1 MFEHTVVGFQ
11 DESRQPWTL
20 AVSFLAQCLLLS
32 LGVLIP
38 LIYTQTLP
46 AGQWVSRLLAPPPL
60 AAPRDPVPKAAAAP
74 AQRTAP
80 SRVDDSVL
88 RQPARIPPDVALI
101 DDGAHAA
108 PAIHALDVPFVM
120 HGATDGVWQSFGN
133 DLSGATIVPPP
144 PPEPVRPL
152 ESAAANAPIRI
163 GGAVQSAK
171 LINRTMP
178 RYPPLARQARVHGRV
193 LLEAIIGEDG
203 TIRKL
208 RAVSGHPLLVPAAL
222 SAVKR
227 WRYRPTLL
235 NGQPVPVITQ
245 VEVRFTLSG

>member
-1 MFEHTVVGFQ
+1 MFENTFVGIQ
-11 DESRQPWTL
+11 DESRRPWTL
-20 AVSFLAQCLLLS
+20 AVSFLAQCLLMS

-60 AAPRDPVPKAAAAP
+60 AAPRDLAPIVAAP
-74 AQRTAP
+74 PQRTAP
-80 SRVDDSVL
+80 SRVHESVL
-88 RQPARIPPDVALI
+88 RQPTRIPPDVALI
-101 DDGAHAA
+101 DDLAHAA
-108 PAIHALDVPFVM
+108 PAIHELDVPFVM
-120 HGATDGVWQSFGN
+120 HGATDGVWPSFGN
-133 DLSGATIVPPP
+133 DRSGATIVPPP
-144 PPEPVRPL
+144 PPGRPVEPAP
-152 ESAAANAPIRI
+152 ANAPIHI

-178 RYPPLARQARVHGRV
+178 RYPPLARQARVQGRV

-203 TIRKL
+203 PIQKL
-208 RAVSGHPLLVPAAL
+208 RAISGHPLLVPAAL
-222 SAVKR
+222 LAVKQ

>member
-1 MFEHTVVGFQ
+1 MFEHTVAGFQ

-20 AVSFLAQCLLLS
+20 AVSFLAQCLLLN
-32 LGVLIP
+32 LGVLVP

-60 AAPRDPVPKAAAAP
+60 AAPRDLAPIVAAP
-74 AQRTAP
+74 PQRTAP
-80 SRVDDSVL
+80 VRVDDSVL
-88 RQPARIPPDVALI
+88 RQPARIPPEVALI
-101 DDGAHAA
+101 DDGAHSA
-108 PAIHALDVPFVM
+108 PAIDVPDASLAMGGVPR
-120 HGATDGVWQSFGN
+120 GVWESFGN
-133 DLSGATIVPPP
+133 DRSGATIVPPP

-152 ESAAANAPIRI
+152 EPTVTNAPIRV
-163 GGAVQSAK
+163 GGDVQSAK
-171 LINRTMP
+171 LINQMMP
-178 RYPPLARQARVHGRV
+178 RYPPLARQARVQGRV

-227 WRYRPTLL
+227 WRYLPTLL

>member
-1 MFEHTVVGFQ
+1 MFEHTVAGFQ

-46 AGQWVSRLLAPPPL
+46 AGQWVSRLVAPPPL
-60 AAPRDPVPKAAAAP
+60 ATPRNAPKVVAAP
-74 AQRTAP
+74 PQPTAP
-80 SRVDDSVL
+80 SRVPDSVL

-101 DDGAHAA
+101 DDLARTA
-108 PAIHALDVPFVM
+108 PEINALVVPFVM
-120 HGATDGVWQSFGN
+120 HGAGVGVWRSFGT
-133 DLSGATIVPPP
+133 DKRATAIVPPP
-144 PPEPVRPL
+144 PPEPVRPPGPA
-152 ESAAANAPIRI
+152 SANAPIRI

-171 LINRTMP
+171 LINRMMP
-178 RYPPLARQARVHGRV
+178 RYPPLARQARVQGRV

>member
-1 MFEHTVVGFQ
+1 MFEHTVAGFQ

-38 LIYTQTLP
+38 LIYTQSLP
-46 AGQWVSRLLAPPPL
+46 AGQLVSRLVAPPPL
-60 AAPRDPVPKAAAAP
+60 AAPRDLAPIVAAP
-74 AQRTAP
+74 PQRTAP
-80 SRVDDSVL
+80 VRVDDSVL

-101 DDGAHAA
+101 DDLAHAA
-108 PAIHALDVPFVM
+108 PAIHELDVPFVM

-133 DLSGATIVPPP
+133 DRSGATIVLPP
-144 PPEPVRPL
+144 PPEPVRPS
-152 ESAAANAPIRI
+152 EPAAANAPIRV
-163 GGAVQSAK
+163 GGDVQSAK

-178 RYPPLARQARVHGRV
+178 RYPRRAIEGRIQGLV
-193 LLEAIIGEDG
+193 RLEAIIGKDG
-203 TIRKL
+203 TIQKL
-208 RAVSGHPLLVPAAL
+208 RVVSGHPFLVPAAL
-222 SAVKR
+222 LAVKQ

>member
-1 MFEHTVVGFQ
+1 MSGFQ

-60 AAPRDPVPKAAAAP
+60 AAPRDAPKVVAAP
-74 AQRTAP
+74 PQRTAP
-80 SRVDDSVL
+80 SRVPDSVL
-88 RQPARIPPDVALI
+88 RQPARIPPEVALI
-101 DDGAHAA
+101 DDLAHAA
-108 PAIHALDVPFVM
+108 PAIHELDVPFVM
-120 HGATDGVWQSFGN
+120 HGATDGVWRSFGN
-133 DLSGATIVPPP
+133 DRSGATIVPPP
-144 PPEPVRPL
+144 PPELARPP
-152 ESAAANAPIRI
+152 ESAAANAPIRV
-163 GGAVQSAK
+163 GGDVQSAK

-178 RYPPLARQARVHGRV
+178 RYPPLARQARVQGRV
-193 LLEAIIGEDG
+193 LLEAIIGDDG
-203 TIRKL
+203 TIQKL
-208 RAVSGHPLLVPAAL
+208 RAISGHPLLVPAAL

>member
-1 MFEHTVVGFQ
+1 MFENTVAGYQ

-60 AAPRDPVPKAAAAP
+60 AAPRDLAPIVAAP
-74 AQRTAP
+74 PQRTAP
-80 SRVDDSVL
+80 IRVDDSVL
-88 RQPARIPPDVALI
+88 RQPARIPPEVALI
-101 DDGAHAA
+101 DDLAHSA
-108 PAIHALDVPFVM
+108 PAIHALDIPFVRP
-120 HGATDGVWQSFGN
+120 GAPDGVWQSFGT
-133 DLSGATIVPPP
+133 DRSGRAIVLPP

-152 ESAAANAPIRI
+152 EPAPANAPIRI

-178 RYPPLARQARVHGRV
+178 RYPPLARQARVQGLV

-203 TIRKL
+203 TIQKL
-208 RAVSGHPLLVPAAL
+208 RAISGHPLLVPAAL
-222 SAVKR
+222 LAVKQ